1 MDFASGG
8 FVSGNIIVT
17 SMLIAALVAA
27 SLKARILDKNGI
39 IAAALLGFF
48 VGCLGHW
55 TWLLLLLCFLLTSH
69 IATKW
74 RFEEKSERGLNESSD
89 GHRGWINVAANGG
102 MPALVTLIA
111 FVAEDWESGLWLFA
125 AAVAVATSDTW
136 ASEIGCLD
144 NRVRMITTLKPCEA
158 GTNGGFSPNG
168 QIAAAVG
175 GILIAVSA
183 LLANIIMFSTTGVY
197 EPLICAS
204 AVAGLGF
211 LGCQIDSVLGAVLEN
226 RGFLN
231 KGSVNALSIITGVA
245 IMWFGLGT
253 PT

>member
-27 SLKARILDKNGI
+27 SLQARILDKNGI
-39 IAAALLGFF
+39 IAAAILGFF

-55 TWLLLLLCFLLTSH
+55 TWLLLLLCFLLSSH

-111 FVAEDWESGLWLFA
+111 FLAEDWESGLWLFA

-168 QIAAAVG
+168 QLAAAVG
-175 GILIAVSA
+175 GILIGVSA
-183 LLANIIMFSTTGVY
+183 LLANIIMFSASVSEG
-197 EPLICAS
+197 LACA
-204 AVAGLGF
+204 AVVAGLGF

-226 RGFLN
+226 RGLLN
-231 KGSVNALSIITGVA
+231 KGSVNALSIIAGVA
-245 IMWFGLGT
+245 LMWFYLGT

>member
-1 MDFASGG
+1 MDFTSGG
-8 FVSGNIIVT
+8 FVSGNIVVT
-17 SMLIAALVAA
+17 MMLIIGLVAA
-27 SLKARILDKNGI
+27 SLRARILDKNGV

-55 TWLLLLLCFLLTSH
+55 TWLLLLLCFLLSSH

-74 RFEEKSERGLNESSD
+74 RFEEKTERGLNESSD

-102 MPALVTLIA
+102 MPALVALIA
-111 FVAEDWESGLWLFA
+111 FIAEDWDNGLWMFA

-158 GTNGGFSPNG
+158 GVNGGFSPNG
-168 QIAAAVG
+168 QLAAALG
-175 GILIAVSA
+175 GILIGISA
-183 LLANIIMFSTTGVY
+183 LVANMVMLSSNVSDSMVLAGI
-197 EPLICAS
+197 
-204 AVAGLGF
+204 VAGLGF

-226 RGFLN
+226 RGFLT
-231 KGSVNALSIITGVA
+231 KGSVNALSIIAGVGL
-245 IMWFGLGT
+245 MWFYLGT
-253 PT
+253 PM